1 MLPFEITV
9 NSNTIARLTMPTR
22 ATKPPPLFA
31 FVLLAVALYLI
42 IRRPETGILGWFLR
56 GAMIVLSLAQL
67 AIWWLTRG
75 MATDTAGAAD
85 DIVRMQKALYSD
97 AHEYRAVQP
106 GEIHGLDIPFY
117 DRTQQYFQ
125 TQQFRHLGDIEDL
138 TATREFPKMRTFIR
152 VMSGDGGAT
161 QVAIYHVKM
170 RGIYRLLQT
179 FKVIPKNLKMI
190 DLETELSDGS
200 FMVTANS
207 QGSDTTGAVPGVV
220 RFQHPFDT
228 AAADLLKLHREQVEQ
243 AIRRDPVVQP
253 VRANTLD
260 DLIASQHRLQAIKNA
275 HKASIGYMDAK
286 EFRQI
291 AGSKSAAASD
301 LAAEFERRKHDA

>member
-1 MLPFEITV
+1 
-9 NSNTIARLTMPTR
+9 MPHR
-22 ATKPPPLFA
+22 STKPPPIFA
-31 FVLLAVALYLI
+31 FVLLAIALYLI
-42 IRRPETGILGWFLR
+42 IRRPDTGFLGWFLR

-75 MATDTAGAAD
+75 IATDPAGAAD
-85 DIVRMQKALYSD
+85 DIVRMQQALYSET
-97 AHEYRAVQP
+97 HEYRTVQP
-106 GEIHGLDIPFY
+106 NEIRGLDIAFY

-125 TQQFRHLGDIEDL
+125 TQQFKHLGDIEDL

-161 QVAIYHVKM
+161 QLAIYHVKM
-170 RGIYRLLQT
+170 RGFYRLLQT
-179 FKVIPKNLKMI
+179 FNVLPKNLKMV
-190 DLETELSDGS
+190 DLETELSDSS

-220 RFQHPFDT
+220 RFQHSLDT
-228 AAADLLKLHREQVEQ
+228 GAADLLKLHREQVEQ
-243 AIRRDPVVQP
+243 AIRRDPALQP
-253 VRANTLD
+253 VLVNTLD
-260 DLIASQHRLQAIKNA
+260 ELIASQHRLQAIKNA

-291 AGSKSAAASD
+291 AGSDSAAARD
-301 LAAEFERRKHDA
+301 LAAEFERRKHT